1 MSFDGRVVAG
11 GTLAGYRVLELAGR
25 GGTGEVYRARDE
37 RLQRDVALKL
47 LSPDYASDATFRA
60 RLVRESQLAASLD
73 HPNVV
78 PVYGAGESDG
88 HVFIAMRFV
97 DGTDLGAE
105 LRQGPMALD
114 RVIEVAAQTAD
125 ALDAA
130 HQQGL
135 VHRDIKPSNVLVD
148 ARGHCYL
155 TDFGLS
161 RSVGDP
167 ARAADAA
174 LAGTV
179 GYVAP
184 EQVRGDDVDGRTDL
198 YALTCMLFEMLTG
211 ELPFRRTTDVAT
223 LFAHLEED
231 PPSAAALRPE
241 LPGAI
246 DEVVARGL
254 AKDPADR
261 QDSCTA
267 LVDEARAALGLTEP
281 AARHRWRLLTGA
293 AVVVVLAVAAV
304 LLVRPWATEPAAPPT
319 GSLVLIDPVS
329 NAVTAQTPVPGYPS
343 AVASAPGGVWMA
355 DFREGVLW
363 RYELQTGALQRISS
377 PGEPRDLAVVG
388 DDVYVA
394 SDGPELFSGNV
405 SRHDSRT
412 GQRESAVTL
421 TACAIG
427 SGDSQVWVAGCPFVQ
442 RLSTDDG
449 QLRELTRVLVPF
461 VEPLNETNNRVQ
473 IRELAVGLASVW
485 VLGDAV
491 DRRLWRLDAQTG
503 KLQATVDLPFPP
515 RSVAVGENL
524 VWITDPLG
532 DAVVPV
538 DPATNQ
544 VLPAI
549 PVGRGAAGVAVG
561 AGAVWVA
568 NTIDGTVSRIDPA
581 ARQQVATIDVGGPPR
596 ELTADATAVW
606 VTTHAP

>member
-1 MSFDGRVVAG
+1 MGAERVVAV
-11 GTLAGYRVLELAGR
+11 AG
-25 GGTGEVYRARDE
+25 
-37 RLQRDVALKL
+37 QI
-47 LSPDYASDATFRA
+47 
-60 RLVRESQLAASLD
+60 AA
-73 HPNVV
+73 
-78 PVYGAGESDG
+78 
-88 HVFIAMRFV
+88 
-97 DGTDLGAE
+97 
-105 LRQGPMALD
+105 
-114 RVIEVAAQTAD
+114 

-130 HQQGL
+130 HEQNL
-135 VHRDIKPSNVLVD
+135 IHRDVKPSNVLVD
-148 ARGHCYL
+148 HRGHCYL
-155 TDFGLS
+155 SDFGLS
-161 RSVGDP
+161 R
-167 ARAADAA
+167 
-174 LAGTV
+174 LAGEGSGPGDSTLVGTV
-179 GYVAP
+179 AYVAP
-184 EQVRGDDVDGRTDL
+184 EQVRGDALDGRADL
-198 YALTCMLFEMLTG
+198 YSLACVIFEMLTG
-211 ELPFRRTTDVAT
+211 DVPYRRPTEVAT
-223 LFAHLEED
+223 LFAHLQDD
-231 PPSAAALRPE
+231 PPSAQQLRPQ
-241 LPGAI
+241 LP
-246 DEVVARGL
+246 VAVDDVLFRGL
-254 AKDPADR
+254 AKDPGER
-261 QDSCTA
+261 QNNCTQ
-267 LVDEARAALGLTEP
+267 LVDEIGDALGVRRAES
-281 AARHRWRLLTGA
+281 RHRLWF
-293 AVVVVLAVAAV
+293 LAVAVVAAMIATAV
-304 LLVRPWATEPAAPPT
+304 FVWAPWLSEPVAATPT
-319 GSLVLIDPVS
+319 GALVHIDPVDDHVAGRTS
-329 NAVTAQTPVPGYPS
+329 VEGYPNS
-343 AVASAPGGVWMA
+343 VASTPGGIWMG
-355 DFREGVLW
+355 DFRDGVLW
-363 RYELQTGALQRISS
+363 RFDPATDALQRISS
-377 PGEPRDLAVVG
+377 PGEPRDLAVQG
-388 DDVYVA
+388 DDIYVA
-394 SDGPELFSGNV
+394 SDGPEIFSGNV